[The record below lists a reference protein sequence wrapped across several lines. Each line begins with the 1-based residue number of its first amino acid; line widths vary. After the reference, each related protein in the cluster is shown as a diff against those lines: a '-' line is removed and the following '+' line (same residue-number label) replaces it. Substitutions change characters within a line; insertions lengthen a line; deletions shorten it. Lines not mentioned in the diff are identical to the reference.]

1 MDAIRPTDLHKLE
14 GYRPGLDLYRQI
26 LKILSFFPKGEA
38 DLKSQMRRAARSIP
52 MNSGEGAG
60 KRSRGRIAAYEIALG
75 EAKEIMVT
83 LDIALIDELAP
94 IDEIRSAQQ
103 LADRQAAILTRLIQ
117 AEERAIG

>member
-1 MDAIRPTDLHKLE
+1 
-14 GYRPGLDLYRQI
+14 
-26 LKILSFFPKGEA
+26 
-38 DLKSQMRRAARSIP
+38 
-52 MNSGEGAG
+52 
-60 KRSRGRIAAYEIALG
+60 
-75 EAKEIMVT
+75 MVT